1 MLDDEGPERDK
12 AIPDDAAVM
21 AGLSAEQARGGR
33 GRLAWTF
40 LDAVQADFVAHGIGV
55 IARIREEKP
64 ESYLKL
70 VASLQQKDLN
80 AAAGGMDDF
89 SDEQLIERIRA
100 LDAAV
105 RPLLDGKTRARRSK
119 RPPPQ
124 MDLAPSPRKTRK
136 GE

>member
-1 MLDDEGPERDK
+1 
-12 AIPDDAAVM
+12 
-21 AGLSAEQARGGR
+21 
-33 GRLAWTF
+33 LAWTF